1 VSWDVGTF
9 LEILLVIFLLSSFG
23 WLKYYSDASDQRKKT
38 IRIAIVCGAV
48 FVASGFDTLSRLC
61 SPRAEVAGAVV
72 ESYVSSGRG
81 DFSYFRVQSSSGQIV
96 RLDTVRGLTQ
106 SIDNTQTVD
115 VIYEVWSSHPVEIKI
130 ISGDRPGIL
139 LSREQG
145 NRFSGL
151 EIFLLTLFLVLSVL
165 NVSKLRNLPAD
176 A

>member
-9 LEILLVIFLLSSFG
+9 LETLLVILLLTTFG
-23 WLKYYSDASDQRKKT
+23 WLKYRFEASDQRKK
-38 IRIAIVCGAV
+38 IVRIAIVCGAV
-48 FVASGFDTLSRLC
+48 FLATGFDTLSRLC
-61 SPRAEVAGAVV
+61 SPRAEITGAVV
-72 ESYVSSGRG
+72 ESYVSPGRG

-96 RLDTVRGLTQ
+96 RLDTVRRLAL

-151 EIFLLTLFLVLSVL
+151 EMFLVILFLVLSVL
-165 NVSKLRNLPAD
+165 NVSKLRSLPAD